1 MQDHKYFEDAFKVYE
16 RGVQVFKYPHV
27 RDIWATYLSKF
38 VKRYGGKKLERAR
51 DLFEQAVE
59 KVGLL
64 LLFHVFLLFCG
75 YRKSQFSFLQA
86 PAEDVKSLYLQ
97 YAKLE
102 EDYGLAGRA
111 MNVYERAV
119 KAVPNNEKMG
129 VYEIYIAR
137 AAEFLGVPKTRII
150 YEVFMQWFLL
160 IMLPKYFSK
169 LCFLCLMHYI

>member
-1 MQDHKYFEDAFKVYE
+1 MFF
-16 RGVQVFKYPHV
+16 FC
-27 RDIWATYLSKF
+27 
-38 VKRYGGKKLERAR
+38 
-51 DLFEQAVE
+51 
-59 KVGLL
+59 
-64 LLFHVFLLFCG
+64 FCG

-119 KAVPNNEKMG
+119 KTVPNNEKMG

-150 YEVFMQWFLL
+150 YEVSMQRFFL
-160 IMLPKYFSK
+160 IMLPK
-169 LCFLCLMHYI
+169 